1 MAFDYDFIIVGSGF
15 GGCTAGLR
23 LVEKGYRVLMLEKG
37 REWKPEDFPRTNWD
51 VKRYLWAPI
60 LRCHGIFKMT
70 FLRHVTILS
79 GVGVGG
85 GSLGYACTHPVP
97 KESFFTADSW
107 RHLANWKAELEPH
120 YATAKRML
128 GVTHTPM
135 LTPADVI
142 LKKMA
147 AEDGKPDAWEPTNVA
162 VYFGKPGETVDD
174 PYFGGEGPPRT
185 GCIRC
190 GACML
195 GCRHGAKNTLDRNYL
210 FFARR
215 GGLEVRAETEVE
227 AVRAL
232 PDGGYRIDATAPDS
246 ETLVLTAKQVVLAG
260 GVLGTVDLLLRMKQD
275 PEGLPKLS
283 PRVGHGVRTNNEALI
298 GVVSQKRDI
307 DFSKGIAISS
317 IYQTD
322 EHSHIEPVRYGDGSG
337 AMRLLAG
344 PHVGGENAFVRLVR
358 LVGVC
363 LRHPLRVLRAMLVPN
378 HARATTILL
387 YMRTLEGTL
396 RLQRNLWGRLT
407 TALEVGGRPKA
418 SIPEA
423 TELARRFAV
432 EADGMPFCLVTETL
446 FNIPTTAHIL
456 GGACM
461 GATAEDGVID
471 AEHRVHGYDGLWVMD
486 GSAVSANPGVNPS
499 LTIVAM
505 TERAMAKIPAKAC

>member
-1 MAFDYDFIIVGSGF
+1 MAFDYDFVIVGSGF
-15 GGCTAGLR
+15 GGSTAALR
-23 LVEKGYRVLMLEKG
+23 LLEKGYRVLMLEKG
-37 REWKPEDFPRTNWD
+37 KQWRPEEFPHTNWD
-51 VKRYLWAPI
+51 LRRYLWAPR
-60 LRCHGIFKMT
+60 LGCRGIFSMT

-97 KESFFTADSW
+97 KESFFGAASW
-107 RHLANWKAELEPH
+107 RHLADWKHELAPH
-120 YATAKRML
+120 YVTAKRML
-128 GVTHTPM
+128 GVTDTPM

-147 AEDGKPDAWEPTNVA
+147 AQDGKPDAWEPTSVA
-162 VYFGKPGETVDD
+162 IYFGKPGETVDD
-174 PYFGGEGPPRT
+174 PFFAGEGPRRT

-190 GACML
+190 GGCML
-195 GCRHGAKNTLDRNYL
+195 GCRHGAKNTLEQNYL
-210 FFARR
+210 YFARKR
-215 GGLEVRAETEVE
+215 GLEIRAETEVQ

-232 PDGGYRIDATAPDS
+232 PDGGYRIEAQCEGEAMSWTA
-246 ETLVLTAKQVVLAG
+246 EQVVLAG
-260 GVLGTVDLLLRMKQD
+260 GVIGTVDLLLRMRED
-275 PEGLPKLS
+275 PEGLPRLS

-298 GVVSQKRDI
+298 GVVSQKRDV

-344 PHVGGENAFVRLVR
+344 PHVGGANAFIRLVR

-363 LRHPLRVLRAMLVPN
+363 LRHPVRVLRALLVRN

-396 RLQRNLWGRLT
+396 RLRRNLWGRLT
-407 TALEVGGRPKA
+407 TALEMGPRPRA

-423 TELARRFAV
+423 TALANRYAS
-432 EADGMPFCLVTETL
+432 EADGIPFCLFTETL

-461 GATAEDGVID
+461 GATADEGVID
-471 AEHRVHGYDGLWVMD
+471 ADHRVHGYEGLWVMD

-505 TERAMAKIPAKAC
+505 TERAMAKIPAKLSA